1 MLGLELFIATRV
13 PMSLIVLTAGLVLGL
28 ALAGFLYQWVGA
40 RRDRARFTGDGRWVD
55 IGNGRR
61 LYLIE
66 KGAGGQTVVFE
77 SGIAA
82 TNLNWFRIQEAV
94 STFTAT
100 ASYDRGGL
108 GWSSPCRSART
119 PANIAAELHAMLE
132 RAGIKPP
139 YVLVGHSFGGLVMR
153 RFALS
158 YPDEVASLVLVD
170 PMRCEEWPP
179 MNPSKQAEVDRGNR
193 LSTYAIPIARVG
205 LARLAVTSLLRRSGR
220 TSRVLAGA
228 GGDGARHVLGR
239 VREEIGKM
247 PREVWPIVAAHWSR
261 PDFYA
266 GMRHHVKAVPDSVRE
281 MQVAEPIRDI
291 PVLVLTPDKSKP
303 LSDNCLRQIGD
314 NVRQVI
320 VPQSGHW
327 IHLDQPDRVIDS
339 LRTVVESVCA
349 EPIAVTS

>member
-1 MLGLELFIATRV
+1 MN
-13 PMSLIVLTAGLVLGL
+13 LIVLSVGFIFGL
-28 ALAGFLYQWVGA
+28 ASVGFLYQWLGA
-40 RRDRARFTGDGRWVD
+40 RRDRLRFTGDGRWVD
-55 IGNGRR
+55 IGGGRR

-66 KGAGGQTVVFE
+66 KGTAGQGHTVIFE

-82 TNLNWFRIQEAV
+82 TNLNWFLIQQAV
-94 STFTAT
+94 SRYTAT

-119 PANIAAELHAMLE
+119 PANIASELHAMLE
-132 RAGIKPP
+132 RAELRPP

-158 YPDEVASLVLVD
+158 YPDEVAGLVLVD
-170 PMRCEEWPP
+170 PMRCDEWPP
-179 MNPSKQAEVDRGNR
+179 VNPSRQAEVDLGNR
-193 LSTYAIPIARVG
+193 LSGYAIPIARVG

-220 TSRVLAGA
+220 MSRVLAGA
-228 GGDGARHVLGR
+228 GGHGARHVLGR

-247 PREVWPIVAAHWSR
+247 PREVWPVVAAHWSR

-266 GMRHHVKAVPDSVRE
+266 GMRHHVKSVPDSVRE
-281 MQVAEPIRDI
+281 MLNAGPIRSI

-303 LSDNCLRQIGD
+303 LSDDCLRKIGE

-320 VPQSGHW
+320 VSQCGHW

-339 LRTVVESVCA
+339 VLTVVEAACA
-349 EPIAVTS
+349 QPVAVMT